1 MKNWPNDPCLNCKKK
16 VNMKKYMK
24 IDISLMDDNY
34 DLIEEA
40 EYFKELH
47 IDDEI

>member
-1 MKNWPNDPCLNCKKK
+1 VKYWTNDPSFNCKKK
-16 VNMKKYMK
+16 MNMKKYMK
-24 IDISLMDDNY
+24 LDISLADDNY

>member
-1 MKNWPNDPCLNCKKK
+1 LA
-16 VNMKKYMK
+16 
-24 IDISLMDDNY
+24 DDNY

-47 IDDEI
+47 IDDEIWWFGVIYMVGWFCVGVWLG